1 MKRALLCSRV
11 TACLHFTFVLLLG
24 GICRAE
30 DPKDIIW
37 YGNSFTNATCCGSSR
52 SVPNIVMDIA
62 VAAGHPAPRN
72 VNASVDGQTM
82 QWHLTNNTARITTG
96 IAAGENW
103 ENVVLQDY
111 STWPTHIGNLAQH
124 LSSTLAMY
132 QLVAN
137 RSPNVVP
144 IMYETWARGPGFSYY
159 LGANPVFPGGPA
171 QMQQE
176 LRDGYH
182 MSTNNINN
190 AVSMNLA
197 KYAPAGDAFQTAG
210 FPLTLYANDIYHAQ
224 NRGSLLNSL
233 MLYATI
239 YDDPNVSD
247 IPLGSVFTT
256 LGISAADGAWLT
268 GIADQ
273 TLAAANVPEPA
284 SIAILALGLTALLAV
299 RRRSN

>member
-1 MKRALLCSRV
+1 MKRYPIKLALIASSLAIAFSCVNR
-11 TACLHFTFVLLLG
+11 G
-24 GICRAE
+24 NAE
-30 DPKDIIW
+30 EVKDILW

-82 QWHLTNNTARITTG
+82 QWHLTNNTARITNG

-124 LSSTLAMY
+124 LSSTLSMY
-132 QLVAN
+132 QLVAA
-137 RSPNVVP
+137 RSPGAVP
-144 IMYETWARGPGFSYY
+144 IMYETWARGPGHSVYA
-159 LGANPVFPGGPA
+159 GANPSFPGGPA

-182 MSTNNINN
+182 LSTNNINN
-190 AVSMNLA
+190 WAGTTLA
-197 KYAPAGDAFQTAG
+197 KYAPAGDAWQNAG
-210 FPLTLYANDIYHAQ
+210 FPLTLYASDIYHGQ
-224 NRGSLLNSL
+224 NRGSLLNAL
-233 MLYATI
+233 VLYSTI
-239 YDDPNVSD
+239 YGDPTTSD
-247 IPLGSVFTT
+247 IPLTSVFTT
-256 LGISAADGAWLT
+256 LGISPADGAWLT

-273 TLAAANVPEPA
+273 TLATVPEPA
-284 SIAILALGLTALLAV
+284 AVALIAVGLFAIGGI
-299 RRRSN
+299 RRRA

>member
-1 MKRALLCSRV
+1 MKRSKTLSIMAIASA
-11 TACLHFTFVLLLG
+11 TIVLA
-24 GICRAE
+24 ICGRSNGE
-30 DPKDIIW
+30 DVKDILW

-82 QWHLTNNTARITTG
+82 QWHLTNNTARITNG

-124 LSSTLAMY
+124 LSSTLSMY
-132 QLVAN
+132 QLVN
-137 RSPNVVP
+137 TRSPGVVP
-144 IMYETWARGPGFSYY
+144 IMYETWARGPGHSVYA
-159 LGANPVFPGGPA
+159 GASPDFPGGPP

-182 MSTNNINN
+182 LSTSNINN
-190 AVSMNLA
+190 FVGANLA
-197 KYAPAGDAFQTAG
+197 KYAPAGDAWQNAG
-210 FPLTLYANDIYHAQ
+210 FPLTLYASDIYHGQ
-224 NRGSLLNSL
+224 NRGSLLNAL
-233 MLYATI
+233 ILYGTI
-239 YDDPNVSD
+239 YGDPTTSD
-247 IPLGSVFTT
+247 IPLSSVLTT

-268 GIADQ
+268 GVADQ
-273 TLAAANVPEPA
+273 TLGAVPEPA
-284 SIAILALGLTALLAV
+284 AVLLVAIGLFAIGGV
-299 RRRSN
+299 RRRP

>member
-1 MKRALLCSRV
+1 MKRTLPCSQA
-11 TACLHFTFVLLLG
+11 TACLLIAFALSLG
-24 GICRAE
+24 NNCRAE
-30 DPKDIIW
+30 DPKDVLW

-52 SVPNIVMDIA
+52 SVPNILLDIA

-144 IMYETWARGPGFSYY
+144 IMYETWARGPGHSVY
-159 LGANPVFPGGPA
+159 LGANPSFPGGPA

-190 AVSMNLA
+190 TVGMNLA
-197 KYAPAGDAFQTAG
+197 KYAPAGDAWQNAG
-210 FPLTLYANDIYHAQ
+210 FPLTLYASDIYHGQ
-224 NRGSLLNSL
+224 NRGSLLNAL
-233 MLYATI
+233 ILYATI
-239 YDDPNVSD
+239 YDDPTVSD
-247 IPLGSVFTT
+247 IPLSGVLTT
-256 LGISAADGAWLT
+256 LGIAAADGALLT
-268 GIADQ
+268 GVADR
-273 TLAAANVPEPA
+273 TLAVPEPA
-284 SIAILALGLTALLAV
+284 VVALVTIALTAMFSI
-299 RRRSN
+299 RRKSR

>member
-1 MKRALLCSRV
+1 MKRDQIKLALFSSSLAV
-11 TACLHFTFVLLLG
+11 AFACVDRG
-24 GICRAE
+24 NAE
-30 DPKDIIW
+30 DVKDILW

-82 QWHLTNNTARITTG
+82 QWHLTNNTARITNG

-124 LSSTLAMY
+124 LSSTLSMY
-132 QLVAN
+132 QLVN
-137 RSPNVVP
+137 TRSPGVVP
-144 IMYETWARGPGFSYY
+144 IMYETWARGPGHSVY
-159 LGANPVFPGGPA
+159 LGTTPNFPGGPA

-182 MSTNNINN
+182 LSTNNINN
-190 AVSMNLA
+190 FVGANVA
-197 KYAPAGDAFQTAG
+197 KYAPAGDAWQNAG
-210 FPLTLYANDIYHAQ
+210 FPLTLYASDIYHGQ
-224 NRGSLLNSL
+224 NRGSLLNAL
-233 MLYATI
+233 ILYGTI
-239 YDDPNVSD
+239 YGDTTTSD
-247 IPLGSVFTT
+247 IPLSSILTT
-256 LGISAADGAWLT
+256 LSISAADGAWLT

-273 TLAAANVPEPA
+273 TLAAVPEPTA
-284 SIAILALGLTALLAV
+284 ALLIAIGMFIIGGV
-299 RRRSN
+299 RRRAF